1 MNIAVIGTGMVG
13 RLIAVEL
20 SKKYQVYAIDNNKSN
35 LDKLRKNIAKIITKT
50 PSLSVKPFVVK

>member
-35 LDKLRKNIAKIITKT
+35 LDKLRKNNAKIITKKIT
-50 PSLSVKPFVVK
+50 S

>member
-20 SKKYQVYAIDNNKSN
+20 SKKYQVYAIDNNANNFSYLKH
-35 LDKLRKNIAKIITKT
+35 KNFDIILKY
-50 PSLSVKPFVVK
+50 